1 MDRLRYCVCLI
12 SILVLFMRS
21 HARPLNPSMEE
32 NQKNQPLSMTSLSAL
47 VKVSLFPSTPSP
59 WSNDI
64 GNNHEILSGSLS
76 VHGEVAPLDKGYV
89 PPSAP
94 SPGTVD
100 GHHDEQSGGKC
111 PPVGT

>member
-21 HARPLNPSMEE
+21 NARPLKPNMEE
-32 NQKNQPLSMTSLSAL
+32 NQKNQSLSMTSLSAL
-47 VKVSLFPSTPSP
+47 VKVSLFPSAPSP

-76 VHGEVAPLDKGYV
+76 VHGEVVSLKKGPV

-94 SPGTVD
+94 SSGTVG
-100 GHHDEQSGGKC
+100 GHHNGQSGGKC
-111 PPVGT
+111 PPVGA